1 MTFLPC
7 DFRCETTVTAVDDRR
22 LPCVRAS
29 DSDDLIDA
37 GVVAEILGLKHRN
50 SVSTYRSR
58 YPDFP
63 RGTPCP
69 SGGRGLVW
77 RRADV
82 VAWHRAFVG
91 PADAD
96 ASTTSPRLEE
106 LVNATVRLL
115 LAAPGTDIGIR
126 QIAAEAGMAHSD
138 LYRYAESKEQLLD
151 LALEK
156 VTSDFHIHMPD
167 TLDEFELA
175 VPDIVAAVLA
185 RRPAVR
191 LLVEA
196 IVADPDLPVRT
207 PLPATTVIPHVQ
219 ALRARESIESPV
231 DPAMVAACAA
241 SMLLGFTLLEGRYR
255 QAMSLPDDPVA
266 QLAQVVRAVLR
277 A

>member
-1 MTFLPC
+1 M
-7 DFRCETTVTAVDDRR
+7 
-22 LPCVRAS
+22 RAS

-37 GVVAEILGLKHRN
+37 GAVAEILGLKHRN

-77 RRADV
+77 RRADI
-82 VAWHRAFVG
+82 VAWHRAFIG
-91 PADAD
+91 PSDAD
-96 ASTTSPRLEE
+96 GATASPRLEE
-106 LVNATVRLL
+106 LVNATVRLM

-151 LALEK
+151 LALQR
-156 VTSDFHIHMPD
+156 VTADFLIHMPD
-167 TLDEFELA
+167 TLDEFEA
-175 VPDIVAAVLA
+175 AIPDIVTAVLA

-191 LLVEA
+191 LLVDA
-196 IVADPDLPVRT
+196 LVADPETPVRT
-207 PLPATTVIPHVQ
+207 PLPASTVIPHVR
-219 ALRARESIESPV
+219 ALRARESIESGV
-231 DPAMVAACAA
+231 DPQMVAACAA

-255 QAMSLPDDPVA
+255 QAMALPEDPGP
-266 QLAQVVRAVLR
+266 QLAEVVRAVLR